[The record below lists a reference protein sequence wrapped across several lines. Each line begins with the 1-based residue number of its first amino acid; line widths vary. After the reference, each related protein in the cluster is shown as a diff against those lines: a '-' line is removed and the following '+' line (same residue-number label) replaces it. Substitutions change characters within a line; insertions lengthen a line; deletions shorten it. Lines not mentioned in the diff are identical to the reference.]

1 MAEIILSEQNQTGSL
16 GSFQNQQVPQNP
28 MRILRLPEVVERV
41 GLKRASIYQHMGQ
54 GTFPKQ
60 IALGERAVGWIESEI
75 EAWLTA
81 KVLARKTSNPT
92 QTESTGFQKGVE
104 PQG

>member
-1 MAEIILSEQNQTGSL
+1 MAEVILDT
-16 GSFQNQQVPQNP
+16 QNQQVSQSP

-41 GLKRASIYQHMGQ
+41 GLKRASIYQHIGQ

-75 EAWLTA
+75 DAWLA
-81 KVLARKTSNPT
+81 ERILARKTPNPKQAERT
-92 QTESTGFQKGVE
+92 DFQKGGD
-104 PQG
+104 Q